1 MVCVKTAPRILAPVR
16 EIAADFNEDIVRFR
30 TMIRDKAV
38 SCELWLRSRYGTWRF
53 FYVAADRLIELDRD
67 GTPLAGKS
75 GPGC

>member
-1 MVCVKTAPRILAPVR
+1 
-16 EIAADFNEDIVRFR
+16 
-30 TMIRDKAV
+30 MIRDKAV